1 MTPTY
6 GSLFSGVGGFDL
18 GMDHAGW
25 TCAWQV
31 EIDKQCR
38 QVLRHHWPD
47 VPKYEDVRNV
57 GVANLSPVD
66 CITFGSPCQGLSVAG
81 KRKGLA
87 DDRSGL
93 FLEAIRIL
101 DELAPVGLSLRTS
114 LVCCLP
120 SKAKISPY
128 AWRDSQA
135 GGQPSQKA
143 GGATLGS
150 PSDPVTVSRGA
161 CVTHS
166 FSEWPSAAV
175 VCSLSDVLEDSVP
188 PKYFLSPKACSGIL
202 RRAERRGKR
211 LPGQLTGALA
221 ARADNETT

>member
-1 MTPTY
+1 MSESQI
-6 GSLFSGVGGFDL
+6 SLP
-18 GMDHAGW
+18 W
-25 TCAWQV
+25 TASPSEALARVSAWLESV
-31 EIDKQCR
+31 RAWLTTDPGCSSKQYAS
-38 QVLRHHWPD
+38 LMSS
-47 VPKYEDVRNV
+47 
-57 GVANLSPVD
+57 L
-66 CITFGSPCQGLSVAG
+66 
-81 KRKGLA
+81 
-87 DDRSGL
+87 
-93 FLEAIRIL
+93 
-101 DELAPVGLSLRTS
+101 PVGLSLRTS